1 MYEYI
6 TVQNPKKS
14 NRVIYSTMT
23 VWAKNG
29 EIMRNK
35 SLRTGGCRKQNYVP
49 SRLKVTFLKCFFTL
63 ALQSRWRF
71 LRSSSEMLIF
81 SLLAARN
88 IFFYQNAI

>member
-29 EIMRNK
+29 EIMQNNFAYRWMQKAELCTFQAK
-35 SLRTGGCRKQNYVP
+35 S
-49 SRLKVTFLKCFFTL
+49 
-63 ALQSRWRF
+63 
-71 LRSSSEMLIF
+71 
-81 SLLAARN
+81 N
-88 IFFYQNAI
+88 IFEMFLHTCTAKPMAISEKFFRNVDF

>member
-29 EIMRNK
+29 EIMRNNFAY
-35 SLRTGGCRKQNYVP
+35 RWMQNYVP
-49 SRLKVTFLKCFFTL
+49 SRLEVIFLK
-63 ALQSRWRF
+63 
-71 LRSSSEMLIF
+71 
-81 SLLAARN
+81 
-88 IFFYQNAI
+88 

>member
-35 SLRTGGCRKQNYVP
+35 SLRNYVP
-49 SRLKVTFLKCFFTL
+49 SKLKVTFLKCFFTL
-63 ALQSRWRF
+63 ALQKF
-71 LRSSSEMLIF
+71 F
-81 SLLAARN
+81 RN
-88 IFFYQNAI
+88 VDF